1 MSKENKALVRQMVE
15 QVWQA
20 GNTDAIDEFLA
31 ADVVDHSVPPGM
43 PPGRKGSKAW
53 AAMMTS
59 AMTGSEIT
67 IEDEIAE
74 GDLVVTRW
82 SSQATHTG
90 DLMGIPAT
98 GKRVSITGISI
109 NRILD
114 GKIVESW
121 GEADMMG
128 MMQQL
133 GVVPAPAQG
142 GD

>member
-1 MSKENKALVRQMVE
+1 MSKENKALVRQVVE

-20 GNTDAIDEFLA
+20 GNTDAIDEFYA
-31 ADVVDHSVPPGM
+31 ADVVDHNVPPGM
-43 PPGRKGSKAW
+43 PPGREGSKAW
-53 AAMMTS
+53 AVMMTS
-59 AMTGSEIT
+59 AMTGSEVT
-67 IEDEIAE
+67 IEDQIAE

-109 NRILD
+109 NRVRD

-128 MMQQL
+128 MLQQL
-133 GVVPAPAQG
+133 GVIPAPAQG